1 MSHGRR
7 GSLVAATWLIGLG
20 MVFLIRQAAGL
31 SWSEAWPMFVI
42 LVGVGGLVSTAVRGH
57 LGITGIWAFTWPAA
71 WLVIGALL
79 LLSTTG
85 NLASGP
91 GELISNWW
99 PAALVVLGAW
109 FLIGAVVPS
118 STPSESLVIPIGAAT
133 AANVRIQYG
142 AGELTSHVAA
152 AGHLVDGRY
161 VGGVSSRQDGPGR
174 VELRQDTTRGWP
186 WFDRSYSWDVGLTG
200 ELPLDLRV
208 DGGAT
213 RMVLDLRELKV
224 RTLDFH
230 TGASGTRIL
239 LPRAAG
245 ATSVRAETGAA
256 ELVLEVPL
264 GVAARIRSRM
274 VLGSTQIDQARF
286 PPTAVGYESLDYA
299 SAQNRID
306 IDVQGGVGSLKVV
319 SGAGG

>member
-1 MSHGRR
+1 MTRSRR
-7 GSLVAATWLIGLG
+7 GSLIAATWLIGLG
-20 MVFLIRQAAGL
+20 LVFLIKQAANL

-42 LVGVGGLVSTAVRGH
+42 LAGVGGLVSTAVRGDMG
-57 LGITGIWAFTWPAA
+57 LAGIWAFTWPIA
-71 WLVIGALL
+71 WLVIGAIL

-91 GELISNWW
+91 GELVSDYW
-99 PAALVVLGAW
+99 PLALVVLGVW
-109 FLIGAVVPS
+109 FLIGAVVPRS
-118 STPSESLVIPIGAAT
+118 GAAEALVLPIGSAT
-133 AANVRIQYG
+133 EANVRIQYG
-142 AGELTSHVAA
+142 AGELTTHAA
-152 AGHLVDGRY
+152 AIGHLVDGQFL
-161 VGGVSSRQDGPGR
+161 GGVAHRQDGPGR
-174 VELRQDTTRGWP
+174 VELRQDMANGWP
-186 WFDRSYSWDVGLTG
+186 WFDRRYAWDVGLTP

-213 RMVLDLRELKV
+213 RMVLDLRDLKV
-224 RTLDFH
+224 RSLELH
-230 TGASGTRIL
+230 TGASGTRVL

-245 ATSVRAETGAA
+245 ATTVRAESGAA
-256 ELVLEVPL
+256 ELVFEVPI

-274 VLGSTQIDQARF
+274 VLGSTQIDQGRF

-319 SGAGG
+319 SAA

>member
-1 MSHGRR
+1 MTQARR

-20 MVFLIRQAAGL
+20 LVFLIREAANL

-42 LVGVGGLVSTAVRGH
+42 LVGVGGLVSTAVRGN
-57 LGITGIWAFTWPAA
+57 LGLAGLWAFTWPVA
-71 WLVIGALL
+71 WLVVGGLL

-91 GELISNWW
+91 GELVSNWW
-99 PAALVVLGAW
+99 PVALVALGVW
-109 FLIGAVVPS
+109 FLIGAIVPS
-118 STPSESLVIPIGAAT
+118 STPSDSLVIPIGMAT

-142 AGELTSHVAA
+142 AGDLTTHVAA
-152 AGHLVDGRY
+152 IGKLIDGRF
-161 VGGVSSRQDGPGR
+161 VGGVSHREDGPGR
-174 VELRQDTTRGWP
+174 VELRQDTASGWP
-186 WFDRSYSWDVGLTG
+186 WFDRPYSWDVGLTG

-213 RMVLDLRELKV
+213 HMVLDLGDLKV
-224 RTLDFH
+224 RTLELH
-230 TGASGTRIL
+230 TGASGTRVL

-256 ELVLEVPL
+256 ELVFEVPS

-274 VLGSTQIDQARF
+274 VLGSTQIDQGRF
-286 PPTAVGYESLDYA
+286 PPTAGGYESIDYTTA
-299 SAQNRID
+299 ANRVD
-306 IDVQGGVGSLKVV
+306 IDVQGGVGALRVI
-319 SGAGG
+319 SGT